1 VTDVEA
7 HLKKFRKELHSG
19 IAAMVLLALLD
30 RTGGEMY
37 GYQIAKEIGAK
48 AGGASF
54 LKQGAIYP
62 VLRSLHATGLLSSR
76 VEVSM
81 SGPPR
86 RYYAIQRIAAAAH
99 VAADQV
105 RVATLEIGGAED
117 VAREDALTE
126 AGREALAAWRG
137 VWGDLREFVDGVV
150 GGEPVHG

>member
-1 VTDVEA
+1 MSSAEV

-19 IAAMVLLALLD
+19 IAAMVLLALLE
-30 RTGGEMY
+30 RTGEEMY

-62 VLRSLHATGLLSSR
+62 VLRSLHASGLLESR

-86 RYYAIQRIAAAAH
+86 RYYSISK
-99 VAADQV
+99 D
-105 RVATLEIGGAED
+105 
-117 VAREDALTE
+117 
-126 AGREALAAWRG
+126 GREALDAWRG
-137 VWGDLREFVDGVV
+137 VWGDLREFVDGLV
-150 GGEPVHG
+150 GPGGANG

>member
-1 VTDVEA
+1 VTSADT

-19 IAAMVLLALLD
+19 IAAMVLLALLE
-30 RTGGEMY
+30 RAGEEMY

-62 VLRSLHATGLLSSR
+62 VLRSLHAAGLLESR

-86 RYYAIQRIAAAAH
+86 RYYAISAS
-99 VAADQV
+99 
-105 RVATLEIGGAED
+105 
-117 VAREDALTE
+117 
-126 AGREALAAWRG
+126 GREALLSWRG
-137 VWGDLREFVDGVV
+137 VWTDLREFVDGLIGP
-150 GGEPVHG
+150 GGANG

>member
-1 VTDVEA
+1 VSSAEA

-19 IAAMVLLALLD
+19 IAAMVLLALLE
-30 RTGGEMY
+30 RTGEEMY

-62 VLRSLHATGLLSSR
+62 VLRSLHAAGLLSSR

-86 RYYAIQRIAAAAH
+86 RYYSISPM
-99 VAADQV
+99 
-105 RVATLEIGGAED
+105 
-117 VAREDALTE
+117 
-126 AGREALAAWRG
+126 GREALQAWRG
-137 VWGDLREFVDGVV
+137 VWGDLREFVDALVTP
-150 GGEPVHG
+150 GGANG

>member
-1 VTDVEA
+1 VTTTEV

-30 RTGGEMY
+30 RSGEEMY

-62 VLRSLHATGLLSSR
+62 VLRSLHAAGMLSSR
-76 VEVSM
+76 VEVSV

-86 RYYAIQRIAAAAH
+86 RYYTIS
-99 VAADQV
+99 
-105 RVATLEIGGAED
+105 ES
-117 VAREDALTE
+117 
-126 AGREALAAWRG
+126 GREALQAWRE
-137 VWGDLREFVDGVV
+137 VWGELRSFVDSLT
-150 GGEPVHG
+150 EPASPSKEAGHG

>member
-1 VTDVEA
+1 VTSAEA

-19 IAAMVLLALLD
+19 IAAMVLLALLE

-62 VLRSLHATGLLSSR
+62 VLRSLHAAGLLSSR
-76 VEVSM
+76 VEVSL

-86 RYYAIQRIAAAAH
+86 RYYAIS
-99 VAADQV
+99 
-105 RVATLEIGGAED
+105 AT
-117 VAREDALTE
+117 
-126 AGREALAAWRG
+126 GREALESWRG
-137 VWGDLREFVDGVV
+137 VWSDLRGFVDGIV
-150 GGEPVHG
+150 GSGGAHG

>member
-1 VTDVEA
+1 VTSAEA

-19 IAAMVLLALLD
+19 IAAMVLLALLE
-30 RTGGEMY
+30 RTGEEMY

-62 VLRSLHATGLLSSR
+62 VLRSLHAAGLLESR

-86 RYYAIQRIAAAAH
+86 RYYSISAM
-99 VAADQV
+99 
-105 RVATLEIGGAED
+105 
-117 VAREDALTE
+117 
-126 AGREALAAWRG
+126 GREALRAWRG
-137 VWGDLREFVDGVV
+137 VWSDLREFVDTVV
-150 GGEPVHG
+150 GPGGANG

>member
-1 VTDVEA
+1 MTTTEV

-30 RTGGEMY
+30 RSGEEMY

-62 VLRSLHATGLLSSR
+62 VLRSLHAAGMLSSR
-76 VEVSM
+76 VEVSV

-86 RYYAIQRIAAAAH
+86 RYYTIS
-99 VAADQV
+99 D
-105 RVATLEIGGAED
+105 
-117 VAREDALTE
+117 
-126 AGREALAAWRG
+126 AGREALQAWRE
-137 VWGDLREFVDGVV
+137 VWGELRTFVDSLT
-150 GGEPVHG
+150 EPSSSATETGNG

>member
-1 VTDVEA
+1 MTTTEV

-30 RTGGEMY
+30 RSGEEMY

-62 VLRSLHATGLLSSR
+62 VLRSLHAAGMLSSR
-76 VEVSM
+76 VEVSV

-86 RYYAIQRIAAAAH
+86 RYYTISPEGK
-99 VAADQV
+99 VA
-105 RVATLEIGGAED
+105 L
-117 VAREDALTE
+117 L
-126 AGREALAAWRG
+126 AWRE
-137 VWGDLREFVDGVV
+137 VWGELRSFVDGLLDPSAAER
-150 GGEPVHG
+150 GKING

>member
-1 VTDVEA
+1 MSSAEV

-19 IAAMVLLALLD
+19 IAAMVLLALLE
-30 RTGGEMY
+30 RTGEEMY

-62 VLRSLHATGLLSSR
+62 VLRSLHASGLLESR

-86 RYYAIQRIAAAAH
+86 RYYSISK
-99 VAADQV
+99 D
-105 RVATLEIGGAED
+105 
-117 VAREDALTE
+117 
-126 AGREALAAWRG
+126 GREALDAWRG
-137 VWGDLREFVDGVV
+137 VWADLRGFVDGLVEP
-150 GGEPVHG
+150 GGANG

>member
-1 VTDVEA
+1 MHSVTEDGVAPATLREDTVTSAEA

-19 IAAMVLLALLD
+19 IAAMVLLALLE

-62 VLRSLHATGLLSSR
+62 VLRSLHAAGLLSSR
-76 VEVSM
+76 VEVSL

-86 RYYAIQRIAAAAH
+86 RYYAIS
-99 VAADQV
+99 
-105 RVATLEIGGAED
+105 AT
-117 VAREDALTE
+117 
-126 AGREALAAWRG
+126 GREALETWRG
-137 VWGDLREFVDGVV
+137 VWSDLRGFVDGIV
-150 GGEPVHG
+150 GAGGANG

>member
-1 VTDVEA
+1 VTTTEV

-30 RTGGEMY
+30 RSGKEMY

-62 VLRSLHATGLLSSR
+62 VLRSLHAAGMLSSR
-76 VEVSM
+76 VEVSV

-86 RYYAIQRIAAAAH
+86 RYYTISDEGR
-99 VAADQV
+99 
-105 RVATLEIGGAED
+105 GALQ
-117 VAREDALTE
+117 AWREVWGELRTFVDSLTE
-126 AGREALAAWRG
+126 PSNSTTETGNG
-137 VWGDLREFVDGVV
+137 
-150 GGEPVHG
+150 

>member
-1 VTDVEA
+1 VTTTEV

-30 RTGGEMY
+30 RSGEEMY

-62 VLRSLHATGLLSSR
+62 VLRSLHAAGMLSSR
-76 VEVSM
+76 VEVSV

-86 RYYAIQRIAAAAH
+86 RYYTISN
-99 VAADQV
+99 
-105 RVATLEIGGAED
+105 E
-117 VAREDALTE
+117 
-126 AGREALAAWRG
+126 GREALQAWRE
-137 VWGDLREFVDGVV
+137 VWGELRTFVDSLT
-150 GGEPVHG
+150 EPSSTSTETGRG

>member
-1 VTDVEA
+1 VDCAGATQRESRVTTAEV

-30 RTGGEMY
+30 RSGEEMY

-62 VLRSLHATGLLSSR
+62 VLRSLHAAGMLSSR
-76 VEVSM
+76 VEVSV

-86 RYYAIQRIAAAAH
+86 RYYTISP
-99 VAADQV
+99 
-105 RVATLEIGGAED
+105 E
-117 VAREDALTE
+117 
-126 AGREALAAWRG
+126 GREALLAWRE
-137 VWGDLREFVDGVV
+137 VWGELRSFVDGLIETDPNDR
-150 GGEPVHG
+150 GGAHG